1 MEKCKFK
8 DENGNPVTILPDGY
22 HPLDACDYIEVAR
35 LKNVTISILQCRK
48 CGHMEIA
55 WERQDNTVEEEYE
68 DEK

>member
-1 MEKCKFK
+1 MEKCCFK
-8 DENGNPVTILPDGY
+8 DVNGNPITIKPNGHDE
-22 HPLDACDYIEVAR
+22 LDPCDYVEVAR